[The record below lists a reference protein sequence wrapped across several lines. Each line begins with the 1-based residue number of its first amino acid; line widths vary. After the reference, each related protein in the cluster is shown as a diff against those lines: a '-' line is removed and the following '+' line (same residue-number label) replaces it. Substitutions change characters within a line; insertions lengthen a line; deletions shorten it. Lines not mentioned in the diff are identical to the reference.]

1 MVTLNASF
9 KKQIKAILLDKYNI
23 TCYKVTD
30 ISSPTRR
37 IMVFQLYCIA
47 DNQKFSLYLNLYRPN
62 DEDDSIQSQ
71 ELEFNVSA
79 QGRWMT
85 YIPSIEKK
93 IYLEEL
99 NESFEK
105 FNNILQSLN
114 YHVEL
119 SARRA
124 DSISLFNGKCLF
136 SYEGFNIISISSYF
150 FANNEIYA
158 YSPEVH
164 SDMKLC
170 EFIVSGS
177 IIQFSKKLP
186 ELVFTHDNEKSNAVD
201 TLSEYLLKH
210 YVALLKNK
218 FDALSDIS
226 FSDLVSSSLDDLK
239 NILTLF
245 KIERI

>member
-1 MVTLNASF
+1 MTTLNASF
-9 KKQIKAILLDKYNI
+9 KKQIKTILLDKYDI
-23 TCYKVTD
+23 TCYKIVD

-37 IMVFQLYCIA
+37 IMVFQLFCIA
-47 DNQKFSLYLNLYRPN
+47 EGQKFSLYLDLYRPD
-62 DEDDSIQSQ
+62 DEDDSGQSQ

-79 QGRWMT
+79 QGRWLT
-85 YIPSIEKK
+85 YIPAIERK

-99 NESFEK
+99 NESFEQ

-136 SYEGFNIISISSYF
+136 SYEGFNIVEISTYF
-150 FANNEIYA
+150 FANNQIYA

-164 SDMKLC
+164 HDMKLC
-170 EFIVSGS
+170 EFIISGNT
-177 IIQFSKKLP
+177 IQFSNKSSKL
-186 ELVFTHDNEKSNAVD
+186 EFMHDVTTENSVNK
-201 TLSEYLLKH
+201 LSESLLKH
-210 YVALLKNK
+210 YVVLLKNK
-218 FDALSDIS
+218 FDALSDVS
-226 FSDLVSSSLDDLK
+226 VSDVAHSSCDDLK